1 MLNVY
6 KKQYVQSICINTV
19 NTCLFLTNS
28 LLADGWATQTLTKI
42 ICQWLANVSSHRN
55 AINPCRTTCIVR
67 ASNVAIG
74 APLKIL
80 DVYRQEQALPGKC
93 LKNVGTNPHIHTV
106 SKAIK
111 THKSFKQKLNIWLC
125 KSPILKVKSSLL
137 WLAIYSMNGV
147 SPTAC
152 LDHSWT
158 WNPYKINPMN

>member
-1 MLNVY
+1 MIIYIYIYKLQYICYTHTYTYIYIYMCVCVSVCLYIYMCVYMLNVY
-6 KKQYVQSICINTV
+6 KKQYVQSIGINTV

-28 LLADGWATQTLTKI
+28 LLADGWTPQTLTKI

-74 APLKIL
+74 DPLKIL

-93 LKNVGTNPHIHTV
+93 LKNAGTNPHIHTV

-111 THKSFKQKLNIWLC
+111 THKSFKQKLSI
-125 KSPILKVKSSLL
+125 
-137 WLAIYSMNGV
+137 
-147 SPTAC
+147 
-152 LDHSWT
+152 
-158 WNPYKINPMN
+158 